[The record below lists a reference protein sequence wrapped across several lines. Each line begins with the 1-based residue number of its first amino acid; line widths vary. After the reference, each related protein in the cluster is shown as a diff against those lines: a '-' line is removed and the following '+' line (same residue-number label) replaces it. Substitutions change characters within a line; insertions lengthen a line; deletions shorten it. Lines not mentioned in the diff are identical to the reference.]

1 MALLRVD
8 FYSEYLKRNVVL
20 TAVIPVDK
28 MDGDKRAKKR
38 RGPYRTVYLLHGLF
52 GQDVDWIDKTHV
64 VETAEARDVALIMP
78 SGEDGLYLNKPE
90 INEWHGKFIS
100 EELITITRQ
109 LFPLSAKREDT
120 ALAGI
125 SIGAYTA
132 LINGMLRPDR
142 FGSIIMLSGAFM
154 RDRILDAVD
163 SHSPRKRKYYER
175 FFGDLDTVIGTEK
188 DYVALAE
195 RFEVSK
201 RTIARDLEA
210 LELAGVPLVT
220 FPGAGGGVG
229 TLEGFKVRRDL
240 LSLDDRAALYAA
252 LDGLRSID
260 GDQAVTQL
268 IARLVPGSE
277 ASGPDGPLTIDLS
290 PWFLDS
296 VAQEKLGRL
305 TDAVRERRCVRLEY
319 VSRSGRAGRTVEP
332 AKLVYRQ
339 TGWYLHA
346 YCRTREAFRLFKLKR
361 IAAIDVLGETFEP
374 RDAPPAT
381 QTMDAP
387 PLLPPENEAP
397 GTFLVELAYDAA
409 DEFALTDVV
418 DARFLYREADE
429 PTGAVRFRT
438 DDAAWAERIASKM
451 RDFAQ
456 ARKP

>member
-195 RFEVSK
+195 RFESEPELPKPNFYV
-201 RTIARDLEA
+201 ACGLRDNLCENNREVVKLLRDTGFDVTYWEPGIGGHEWPFWNAWIDCA
-210 LELAGVPLVT
+210 LDWFA
-220 FPGAGGGVG
+220 PGEMRPTTAGGDY
-229 TLEGFKVRRDL
+229 TALT
-240 LSLDDRAALYAA
+240 SLR
-252 LDGLRSID
+252 
-260 GDQAVTQL
+260 
-268 IARLVPGSE
+268 
-277 ASGPDGPLTIDLS
+277 
-290 PWFLDS
+290 
-296 VAQEKLGRL
+296 
-305 TDAVRERRCVRLEY
+305 
-319 VSRSGRAGRTVEP
+319 
-332 AKLVYRQ
+332 
-339 TGWYLHA
+339 
-346 YCRTREAFRLFKLKR
+346 
-361 IAAIDVLGETFEP
+361 
-374 RDAPPAT
+374 
-381 QTMDAP
+381 
-387 PLLPPENEAP
+387 AP
-397 GTFLVELAYDAA
+397 GK
-409 DEFALTDVV
+409 
-418 DARFLYREADE
+418 
-429 PTGAVRFRT
+429 PIPMTGE
-438 DDAAWAERIASKM
+438 DPSNL
-451 RDFAQ
+451 
-456 ARKP
+456 

>member
-1 MALLRVD
+1 MRMERLIGIMCVLAD
-8 FYSEYLKRNVVL
+8 TKR
-20 TAVIPVDK
+20 T
-28 MDGDKRAKKR
+28 
-38 RGPYRTVYLLHGLF
+38 
-52 GQDVDWIDKTHV
+52 
-64 VETAEARDVALIMP
+64 
-78 SGEDGLYLNKPE
+78 
-90 INEWHGKFIS
+90 
-100 EELITITRQ
+100 TI
-109 LFPLSAKREDT
+109 
-120 ALAGI
+120 G
-125 SIGAYTA
+125 
-132 LINGMLRPDR
+132 
-142 FGSIIMLSGAFM
+142 
-154 RDRILDAVD
+154 
-163 SHSPRKRKYYER
+163 
-175 FFGDLDTVIGTEK
+175 
-188 DYVALAE
+188 ALAE

-429 PTGAVRFRT
+429 PTGVVRFRT